1 MIKSANKL
9 NVLLKEEGLTEEE
22 LMRQGV
28 FDSLVPGIC
37 MNDTCNATYDY
48 EPDCRRGWCYECE
61 TNSVTSGLVLLGVM

>member
-1 MIKSANKL
+1 MIKYANKL

-48 EPDCRRGWCYECE
+48 EPDCRRG
-61 TNSVTSGLVLLGVM
+61 